1 MKKFLAT
8 KRLVFCVLMAVIISC
23 SDGGSDG
30 DGDDPETP
38 PTQNEN
44 PPALAIGTVP
54 ANGEPCTDYEAI
66 AGSDT
71 AVLVAFQWNAAQ
83 FAEDY
88 ILTVFESGSQIF
100 RETFTVLEAN
110 VTLDRG
116 KTYTW
121 TVTAVNGDGATTS
134 DTYSFTTPG
143 IPVGNFAP
151 YAAVITATFD
161 TLNSEMV
168 VSWAGSDEDGDALT
182 YDVGIFEEGISIF
195 ESTDLTV
202 TSLDPIAVVSNTTYE
217 IVVTSRDTSG
227 NFSISRLSIS
237 FPE

>member
-1 MKKFLAT
+1 MKKFLAI
-8 KRLVFCVLMAVIISC
+8 KRLVFCVSLAVSMSC
-23 SDGGSDG
+23 SDGGGS
-30 DGDDPETP
+30 DDPQVP

-44 PPALAIGTVP
+44 PPARVIGTVP

-71 AVLVAFQWNAAQ
+71 AVLVAFQWNAAE

-100 RETFTVLEAN
+100 WETFTVLEAD
-110 VTLDRG
+110 VALDRG

-121 TVTAVNGDGATTS
+121 TVTAANSDGETTS

-143 IPVGNFAP
+143 IPIGNFAP
-151 YAAVITATFD
+151 YAAEITATFD
-161 TLNSEMV
+161 TVNSEMV
-168 VSWAGSDEDGDALT
+168 ISWTGGDEDGDALT

-195 ESTDLTV
+195 ESTDLTE
-202 TSLDPIAVVSNTTYE
+202 TSLDPIAVVSGTAYE
-217 IVVTSRDTSG
+217 IVVTSKDTSG
-227 NFSISRLSIS
+227 NFSISRRTIS
-237 FPE
+237 APE